1 MKKLLFNIIG
11 ILSKDPRAVQV
22 SSNTGED
29 TVSQKKEKKSKDS
42 LFSCPSNSPEDFKL
56 VLL

>member
-22 SSNTGED
+22 SSNTVED
-29 TVSQKKEKKSKDS
+29 TVSQKKKKKSKDS
-42 LFSCPSNSPEDFKL
+42 LFSCLSNSPEDFKL

>member
-22 SSNTGED
+22 SSNTVED
-29 TVSQKKEKKSKDS
+29 TVSQKKKKSQKIHY
-42 LFSCPSNSPEDFKL
+42 LAVYLTVQKILN
-56 VLL
+56 